1 MKKQEYIDMLIQE
14 NVDEKTKALFDD
26 VIDCVDI
33 ALSQE
38 SDDFEVVDTSLGLS
52 QLYKLIEKFA
62 KDNKRQCVGP
72 FETAEMF
79 SKVLGANF
87 VRASLRTKKNSN
99 EVFELEDLI

>member
-1 MKKQEYIDMLIQE
+1 MRKQEYIDMLIQE
-14 NVDEKTKALFDD
+14 NTEEKKKALYND

-38 SDDFEVVDTSLGLS
+38 SDDFEVIDTSLGLS
-52 QLYKLIEKFA
+52 QLFELIEKFA

-72 FETAEMF
+72 FESAEIF
-79 SKVLGANF
+79 AKALGANF

-99 EVFELEDLI
+99 EIFELEDLI